1 MHPEATFSL
10 PARPPADGPWVS
22 VIIPAVNEA
31 DRIAAAVTAAR
42 APGAEILVADGGS
55 TDATARVAASAGARV
70 IRCPRGRAVQQNT
83 AAARARGRILLFCH
97 ADTRLPPGWP
107 VAVVQTLARR
117 NVVAGAFGFQTELDS
132 WGMRIVKRLVRFR
145 SEILQLPYGDQGLFL
160 SAEAFRR
167 VGGFPDRPIA
177 EDLALVRRLRRFGR
191 IETSDAAAVTSDRR
205 WRRAGVLRTTAVNQ
219 LVLIGLYLGLSP
231 GRLGRWYRRLTAG
244 GAKGGSS

>member
-1 MHPEATFSL
+1 MRLDVTSPVAS
-10 PARPPADGPWVS
+10 RPPADGPWIS

-31 DRIAAAVTAAR
+31 DHVAAAIAAAR

-55 TDATARVAASAGARV
+55 TDDTAGRAAAAGARV
-70 IRCPRGRAVQQNT
+70 IRCPRGRAFQQNI
-83 AAARARGRILLFCH
+83 AAAQARGRILLFCH

-107 VAVVQTLARR
+107 VAVVETLARPR
-117 NVVAGAFGFQTELDS
+117 VVAGAFAFQTDLDS

-160 SAEAFRR
+160 PAELFGR

-205 WRRAGVLRTTAVNQ
+205 WRRAGVLRTTLVNQ
-219 LVLIGLYLGLSP
+219 LVLIGLYCGLSP
-231 GRLGRWYRRLTAG
+231 ARLGRWYRRLTRGRAVRG
-244 GAKGGSS
+244 TP